1 MILHD
6 NTIVSEDIFE
16 EHFICDLGKC
26 KGECCVQGDSGAPLE
41 EEELGIL
48 DDIYPDVKPYLTR
61 EGQNAIEKQGRYI
74 QDVDGEWVTPLIEGR
89 ECAFTVFDEKG
100 IAKCG
105 IEMAH
110 LDGKV
115 DWPKPMSCHLYPI
128 RVVKLAVHDA
138 VNYHRW
144 PVCNAACVLGEKEQV
159 TIHQFLKAPLIR
171 KYGAKWYKEL
181 EDIYIHWKKNK

>member
-6 NTIVSEDIFE
+6 NTIVSEEIFE

-41 EEELGIL
+41 TDELGIL

-61 EGQNAIEKQGRYI
+61 EGQKAIENQGRYI
-74 QDVDGEWVTPLIEGR
+74 QDIDGEWVTPLIEGR
-89 ECAFTVFDEKG
+89 ECAFTVFDENN

-105 IEMAH
+105 IEMAY

-115 DWPKPMSCHLYPI
+115 DWPKPISCHLYPI
-128 RVVKLAVHDA
+128 RVVKLADHEA
-138 VNYHRW
+138 INYHRW
-144 PVCNAACVLGEKEQV
+144 PVCAAACVLGEKEKV
-159 TIHQFLKAPLIR
+159 TIHQFLKKPLIR
-171 KYGAKWYKEL
+171 KYGAKWYKKL
-181 EDIYIHWKKNK
+181 EKIYQHWKKD